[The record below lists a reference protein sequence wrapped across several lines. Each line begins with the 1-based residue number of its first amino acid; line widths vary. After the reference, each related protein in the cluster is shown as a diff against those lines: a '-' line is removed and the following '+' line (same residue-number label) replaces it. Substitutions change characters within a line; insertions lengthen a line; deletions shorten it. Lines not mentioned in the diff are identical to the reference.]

1 MPLKT
6 WTDKERLE
14 AADLNA
20 AFAWSQELT
29 LPGAWAAGSGSD
41 VGNITSGQYK
51 TIPLGPPAAGQD
63 PLGIWQSDGRLLIP
77 AGWGG
82 IWTLTISGDCNTVTA
97 GAGYRVYCTGMGS
110 GGRTTIGGGTD
121 AVASTSSFGVS
132 YTGPAIAGASVFVEL
147 SPQNSD
153 STVGMIRAW
162 SIIRHGRGLGAP
174 GAVALASTLEALSD
188 DLEALPAPPEV
199 E

>member
-6 WTDKERLE
+6 WADKERLE

-29 LPGAWAAGSGSD
+29 LPGAWSVTQGADTGTIVSGA
-41 VGNITSGQYK
+41 YK
-51 TIPLGPPAAGQD
+51 TPPLGAPPAGAD
-63 PLGIWQSDGRLLIP
+63 PLGMWQSDGRLLIP

-82 IWTLTISGDCNTVTA
+82 LWTFTAVGFINLVTA
-97 GAGYRVYCTGMGS
+97 GSQGRLFVTGMGTGARQGVGS
-110 GGRTTIGGGTD
+110 GVD
-121 AVASTSSFGVS
+121 SVASTTMWNVCW
-132 YTGPAIAGASVFVEL
+132 TAPAIAGAAIFLEA

-153 STVGMIRAW
+153 ASTCQVNAW
-162 SIIRHGRGLGAP
+162 SMIRHGRGLGAP
-174 GAVALASTLEALSD
+174 GAVSLASTLAALSD

-199 E
+199 D